1 MFVVDKEGV
10 SERNLKEKGFLKK
23 KKLFL
28 EPFQIYI
35 KIEGRYRDFS
45 YTHYSHM

>member
-10 SERNLKEKGFLKK
+10 SERNLKEKGFFFK

>member
-23 KKLFL
+23 KKTFFRAISDL
-28 EPFQIYI
+28 
-35 KIEGRYRDFS
+35 
-45 YTHYSHM
+45 H